1 MYKSN
6 FFHPLPDDVI
16 IFSDDNF
23 FGGDSADVD
32 WAQEKNKNKSD
43 WKERQ
48 TEDTTWEAVKV
59 TSSIRCHQMLMTRQQ
74 GLATGRTSLRLRRS
88 NRFRRSWWSRRSK
101 RSRRFRK
108 SWRSKRSEE
117 SRRSERS
124 RMSVCFSG
132 EYLPLRGNVL
142 IILLHLHPPAPHHKS
157 DLPPSSQF
165 QTGDQWNLTLR
176 PPAGI
181 VFELTDLIHTSRSSG
196 KVAAAAAAVAAV
208 WALVSPD
215 HSRHIRR
222 AAAVDSLCSAAAAA
236 KTNI

>member
-1 MYKSN
+1 M
-6 FFHPLPDDVI
+6 I
-16 IFSDDNF
+16 IF
-23 FGGDSADVD
+23 FGGIQLTWIEHRRKIKTNQTGKKD
-32 WAQEKNKNKSD
+32 
-43 WKERQ
+43 RQ
-48 TEDTTWEAVKV
+48 RIPQWEAVKV

-88 NRFRRSWWSRRSK
+88 WSSRTSRKSRRSNRFRRSWWSRRSK

-108 SWRSKRSEE
+108 SWRSRRSKE

-181 VFELTDLIHTSRSSG
+181 VFELTDLIHTSRSSR